1 MAKDQNAKSKLDIN
15 YEPTGFNQS
24 FKLNEENEKNKKQK
38 INNSFDKE
46 TEKIIISPHKQ
57 PVEKIILDI
66 RELFFIILEMVI
78 DKKNP
83 LPYIFSSDN
92 RIFLF
97 SIFLLI
103 FGTLLLLLSSL
114 MKSST

>member
-1 MAKDQNAKSKLDIN
+1 MAKDQKAKSKLDIN
-15 YEPTGFNQS
+15 YDPTGFNQS
-24 FKLNEENEKNKKQK
+24 FKLNEKNEKKKF
-38 INNSFDKE
+38 NNSFDKK
-46 TEKIIISPHKQ
+46 TEIINISPHKQ
-57 PVEKIILDI
+57 PIEKIILDI
-66 RELFFIILEMVI
+66 RDLFFIILEMVI

-83 LPYIFSSDN
+83 LPFIFSSDN

-103 FGTLLLLLSSL
+103 FGTLLLLLASL